1 VWSCELKNQKHVLS
15 LIDSGE
21 NSKLMK
27 RTLFNIVFV
36 DYGKCQR
43 SHTSQTKL
51 KVKRNPEN
59 YQNTSAVSKGS
70 HTEVRKEDVNVDVFT
85 E

>member
-1 VWSCELKNQKHVLS
+1 
-15 LIDSGE
+15 
-21 NSKLMK
+21 
-27 RTLFNIVFV
+27 VFV

-59 YQNTSAVSKGS
+59 DQNTSAVPKGS
-70 HTEVRKEDVNVDVFT
+70 HTEVRKEDVNVGVFT

>member
-1 VWSCELKNQKHVLS
+1 
-15 LIDSGE
+15 
-21 NSKLMK
+21 
-27 RTLFNIVFV
+27 VFV

-59 YQNTSAVSKGS
+59 YQNTSAVPKGS
-70 HTEVRKEDVNVDVFT
+70 HTEVRKEDVNVGVFT